1 MGNSNSRIDKNY
13 GNYEKSFDRIQ
24 LDTERIN
31 SRTALRARRKANLRM
46 WCWALVAL
54 AIGVAAAI
62 IHKVGPLCSKVS
74 SVFPA
79 FFQRFSSVFPAYH
92 LPETNCRQSTA
103 SAAGA
108 AATAGHFDIPGAF
121 QPGWWSHAAACSS
134 IWRVL
139 GVVADAES
147 W

>member
-24 LDTERIN
+24 IDTERIN

-62 IHKVGPLCSKVS
+62 IHKVGPLSNNIS
-74 SVFPA
+74 SDISPA
-79 FFQRFSSVFPAYH
+79 GDQ
-92 LPETNCRQSTA
+92 LPPIYCICCR
-103 SAAGA
+103 
-108 AATAGHFDIPGAF
+108 
-121 QPGWWSHAAACSS
+121 CSS
-134 IWRVL
+134 NRRAL
-139 GVVADAES
+139 
-147 W
+147 